1 MKDLKVQQELPCAAA
16 VEAKAK
22 AMASTMTSTPSKKPY
37 IGIPI
42 VRASLLVGVINRKG
56 LGINLKKKKKAG
68 VKEKKR

>member
-1 MKDLKVQQELPCAAA
+1 MKEPKVQQELPCAAA

-42 VRASLLVGVINRKG
+42 ARASLLVGVIKRKG
-56 LGINLKKKKKAG
+56 LGINLKKKKAG